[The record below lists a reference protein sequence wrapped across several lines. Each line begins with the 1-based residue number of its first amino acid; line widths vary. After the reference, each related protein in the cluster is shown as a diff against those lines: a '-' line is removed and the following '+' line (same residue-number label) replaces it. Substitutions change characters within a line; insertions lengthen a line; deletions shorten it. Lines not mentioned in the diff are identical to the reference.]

1 MHRVCCA
8 RTGACSCEMKLY
20 GRVFALAIFVGIL
33 EICGGCWSGS
43 LALYADAF
51 HALLDGGA
59 GALAVFIAWLA
70 QSRAGAGEERIRR
83 LGAYGQGTLL
93 VIAALWIGL
102 EAYERWQAPRAVHGG
117 SMLVV
122 AIVGG
127 IGNLLQHTLLERGE
141 HRNQTHVNL
150 HRHVMSDLVLSGCV
164 VVGAITISITRL
176 VWIDPALSIA
186 AAIYIGYQAVKT
198 FRGATPT
205 GGG

>member
-1 MHRVCCA
+1 MHQARCA

-33 EICGGCWSGS
+33 EICGGYWSGS

-93 VIAALWIGL
+93 AIAALWVGH
-102 EAYERWQAPRAVHGG
+102 EAYERWQAPCSVRGG
-117 SMLVV
+117 LMMTI
-122 AIVGG
+122 AAAGG
-127 IGNLLQHTLLERGE
+127 LGNLLQHTLLERG
-141 HRNQTHVNL
+141 RRKNQTHTNL
-150 HRHVMSDLVLSGCV
+150 HRHVMSDLVLSGCIV
-164 VVGAITISITRL
+164 LGATAIGITGWSR
-176 VWIDPALSIA
+176 IDPVLSIV
-186 AAIYIGYQAVKT
+186 AAIYIGFQAVQT
-198 FRGATPT
+198 FREATPT